1 MTVTRKLQPPSGGSA
16 PSVADLSGDLG
27 FIGNFPMNLDDKL
40 RLMVPA
46 RFKGLLQQKYG
57 KGGGS
62 IEVVVTV
69 SPDKHRNA
77 AVYPIPEWKRYVA
90 ELQQAPLL
98 NRYSQQLQ
106 RFVTS
111 LATLCEM
118 DSAGRVRL
126 EKKIVEVARL
136 EKRVIVVGCSNHFEL
151 WDEKRFDEF
160 VEETIRNADSA
171 ADEAIDRM

>member
-16 PSVADLSGDLG
+16 PSVAELSGDLG

-57 KGGGS
+57 KGS
-62 IEVVVTV
+62 EAIEVVVTV

-118 DSAGRVRL
+118 DTAGRIRL

-136 EKRVIVVGCSNHFEL
+136 EKRVIVAGRGAHFEI
-151 WDEKRFDEF
+151 WSEKAFDDF
-160 VEETIRNADSA
+160 VEETITNADAA
-171 ADEAIDRM
+171 ADAAIERM